1 MYFNILLYLIF
12 VFMFICCVKPHRHID
27 PIRRHIAVMN
37 HIYDSPIFHS
47 HPQRRQSHS
56 IFRLRSTTT
65 ALFIASQLSHLVF
78 SKSNIHDTDSWSASV
93 YLYRHR
99 RIYDGIDRCYYKLHI
114 PTQTGKYHNDGIRV
128 LESTTRRTLRCT
140 CCRR

>member
-1 MYFNILLYLIF
+1 MYFNSILYLIF
-12 VFMFICCVKPHRHID
+12 VFMFICCVKPHRSNPSSHY
-27 PIRRHIAVMN
+27 IAVMSIYMILPSSIHIRSVDN
-37 HIYDSPIFHS
+37 HTPYSDYDLPPLHYSSRRNSRTSCSP
-47 HPQRRQSHS
+47 
-56 IFRLRSTTT
+56 L
-65 ALFIASQLSHLVF
+65 

-140 CCRR
+140 

>member
-1 MYFNILLYLIF
+1 MYFNSILLYLIF
-12 VFMFICCVKPHRHID
+12 VFMFICCVKPHRSNPSSHYNESYMILPSSIHIRSVD
-27 PIRRHIAVMN
+27 NHTPYSDYDLPPLHYSSRRN
-37 HIYDSPIFHS
+37 SRTS
-47 HPQRRQSHS
+47 CS
-56 IFRLRSTTT
+56 L
-65 ALFIASQLSHLVF
+65 L

-128 LESTTRRTLRCT
+128 LESTTSRTLRCT
-140 CCRR
+140 CYRR